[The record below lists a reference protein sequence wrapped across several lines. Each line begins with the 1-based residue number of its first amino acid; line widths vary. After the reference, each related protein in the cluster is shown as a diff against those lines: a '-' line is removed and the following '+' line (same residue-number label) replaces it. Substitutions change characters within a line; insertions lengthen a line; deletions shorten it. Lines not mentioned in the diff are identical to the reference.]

1 MRPYIVFRYTGL
13 VLLLNAVFLFLSCG
27 VSALESDTALFSL
40 LYSGMISALLG
51 LFPIFFVPPT
61 KEISNREGL
70 TIVVAS
76 WLLACLVGT
85 IPYILWGGEFTF
97 TNAWFESV
105 SGFTTTGSSI
115 LTNIEAVPP
124 GLLFWRASTHWI
136 GGIGIIIFVLALIP
150 TMGKAGLVLYR
161 TEMTSLAAE
170 NFHYRTQRTLQILVF
185 VYVGLTLAETV
196 GLLFCGMDLF
206 DAITHAFATVATG
219 GFSPKNLSVAY
230 YNSVAVEVVIMV
242 FMVLS
247 GMHFGLLFLVFQG
260 RLRDLWESVVVRYYL
275 SALVAGVLV
284 TAWSVH
290 AKQYPHWAEALRYA
304 AFQVISLGTST
315 GFATADTNVWPP
327 LAQLILIFFTLQ
339 CACAG
344 STSGGIKTDRMVI
357 FWKSFV
363 KRISKIRHPR
373 AVITPKLDGLLL
385 DGEILET
392 NLLYIALYM
401 LIVFLSTV
409 ALTAFDVDL
418 LTAFTGSATAM
429 GNVGPGFGVVGS
441 MSNFSQIP
449 DAGKW
454 VLSATMLLGRLEIF
468 GLILFLTVKSWR

>member
-1 MRPYIVFRYTGL
+1 MRPHIVFRYSGL

-27 VSALESDTALFSL
+27 VSALKSDTALFAL
-40 LYSGMISALLG
+40 LYSGMISALFG
-51 LFPIFFVPPT
+51 LFPILFVPPT

-70 TIVVAS
+70 IIVVAS

-85 IPYILWGGEFTF
+85 IPYVLWGSEFTF

-115 LTNIEAVPP
+115 LANIEAVPP
-124 GLLFWRASTHWI
+124 GLLFWRSSTHWI

-170 NFHYRTQRTLQILVF
+170 NFHYRTQKTLQILVF

-206 DAITHAFATVATG
+206 DAVTHAFATVATG
-219 GFSPKNLSVAY
+219 GFSPKNSSVAY

-247 GMHFGLLFLVFQG
+247 GMHFGLLFVAFQG
-260 RLRDLWESVVVRYYL
+260 RLRDLWESIVVRYYL
-275 SALVAGVLV
+275 CALFIGVLG

-290 AKQYPHWAEALRYA
+290 TKQYPHWAGALRYS
-304 AFQVISLGTST
+304 AFQVISVGTST
-315 GFATADTNVWPP
+315 GFATADTNLWPS

-401 LIVFLSTV
+401 LVVFLSTV

-468 GLILFLTVKSWR
+468 GLILFLTVKSWK